1 MKLIGQLSI
10 DNLLGTDWEDQFDIH
25 QLREIYEGIRSHVD
39 VMIYANPQYHHQI
52 MSNLKFVMTTKS
64 ELINDAL
71 KIANE
76 NELSHKEKIQ
86 KISKLMFPDK
96 DIQE

>member
-25 QLREIYEGIRSHVD
+25 QLREIYEGVRQQID

-52 MSNLKFVMTTKS
+52 MSNLKFVMTTKP

-76 NELSHKEKIQ
+76 SDVSHNEKNTK
-86 KISKLMFPDK
+86 DK
-96 DIQE
+96 

>member
-39 VMIYANPQYHHQI
+39 VMIYANPQYHHQL
-52 MSNLKFVMTTKS
+52 MNSLKNVLMIRPD
-64 ELINDAL
+64 LINDAL
-71 KIANE
+71 KIANDGALSRDE
-76 NELSHKEKIQ
+76 KVRQISELE
-86 KISKLMFPDK
+86 
-96 DIQE
+96 